1 MTFSSNGGPL
11 KDLTMVELSQRIPN
25 FDSEDDALSII
36 LEGTARVTG
45 EAFFAALVENLSK
58 AMDTHSAWVTEYL
71 EESQQ
76 LRALAFWANGQLLT
90 DFIIDMDGTPC
101 GDVIEHAEF
110 VHHPDN
116 LINFYP
122 QDSLLKQL
130 KAVSYMGVPLWDTEQ
145 RILGHLAVLD
155 TRPLKDESRTLKI
168 FQIFAAR
175 ASAELQ
181 RLRAENHI
189 RKREEKYRRI
199 VETAREGFVLLDKNY
214 KIIDVNEMYCNMT
227 GFRREEIIGKTPLDF
242 SPDNHKD
249 FLMTN
254 RKDLFSGKF
263 EDFESLVT
271 SKGGRLIPVLVHSNI
286 LRDDKSEI
294 IGKMAFLTD
303 MTEHKKSL
311 ALAGEI
317 QKSLLPQKSPNIPGL
332 DIAGKNIT
340 CDEIGGDYFDFLGDL
355 ECQDNHFDAVVGD
368 VTGHGVDAALL
379 MTSARAF
386 LRMRASQCGGISQI
400 VTEMNRHLT
409 MDIFHTGRFMT
420 MFYISIDVENKNLSW
435 VRAGHDPAIIYDPNF
450 DQFEELKGTGLALG
464 VDKDYIFE
472 ENIKTGLVQ
481 GQIIAIGTDGIWET
495 FNKDGEMFGKDR
507 FREIIRNNAQMGSS
521 DILNAIFNEI
531 ERFSLGVKAADD
543 ITLVIIKIEET
554 SREGG
559 DWQI

>member
-1 MTFSSNGGPL
+1 MRKEL
-11 KDLTMVELSQRIPN
+11 AMVGLSQHAPYI
-25 FDSEDDALSII
+25 DGEDDALSMI
-36 LEGTARVTG
+36 LEGTAKVTG
-45 EAFFAALVENLSK
+45 KAFFAALVENLSK
-58 AMDTHSAWVTEYL
+58 AMGTHSAWVTEYL
-71 EESQQ
+71 AESRQ
-76 LRALAFWANGQLLT
+76 LRALAFWADGQLLT
-90 DFIIDMDGTPC
+90 DFMIDIEGTPC
-101 GDVIEHAEF
+101 GEVIEHAEF
-110 VHHPDN
+110 VHYPDN
-116 LINFYP
+116 LINIYP

-130 KAVSYMGVPLWDTEQ
+130 KAVSYMGVPLWDTGQ

-155 TRPLKDESRTLKI
+155 TQPLSEESRTLKI

-181 RLRAENHI
+181 RLRAENDI

-199 VETAREGFVLLDKNY
+199 VETAREGFILLDKNY
-214 KIIDVNEMYCNMT
+214 KITDVNQMYCNLT

-263 EDFESLVT
+263 EDFESIIA
-271 SKGGRLIPVLVHSNI
+271 SKDGRLIPVLVHSNI
-286 LRDDKSEI
+286 LRDDQSEI
-294 IGKMAFLTD
+294 IGKMAFVTD

-317 QKSLLPQKSPNIPGL
+317 QKSLLPQKNPKIPGL
-332 DIAGKNIT
+332 DVAGKNIT
-340 CDEIGGDYFDFLGDL
+340 CDEIGGDYFDFLLDL
-355 ECQDNHFDAVVGD
+355 ECQDNHFDVVVGD

-386 LRMRASQCGGISQI
+386 LRMRASQCGGVSQI

-409 MDIFHTGRFMT
+409 LDILHTGRFMT
-420 MFYISIDVENKNLSW
+420 MFYMSIDVENNNLSW
-435 VRAGHDPAIIYDPNF
+435 VRAGHDPALIYDPNA

-464 VDKDYIFE
+464 VDKNYIFE
-472 ENIKTGLVQ
+472 ENLKTGLTR

-495 FNKDGEMFGKDR
+495 FNEKGEMFGKRR
-507 FREIIRNNAQMGSS
+507 FREIIRRNAHMGSN
-521 DILNAIFNEI
+521 DILDAIYSEI
-531 ERFSLGVKAADD
+531 DIFSKGLKKSDD

-554 SREGG
+554 SRKKE

>member
-1 MTFSSNGGPL
+1 
-11 KDLTMVELSQRIPN
+11 MVELSQRIPN

-58 AMDTHSAWVTEYL
+58 AMDTHSAWVTEYM

-110 VHHPDN
+110 IHHPDN
-116 LINFYP
+116 IVNVYP
-122 QDSLLKQL
+122 KDSLLKQL
-130 KAVSYMGVPLWDTEQ
+130 KAVSYMGVPFWDTEQ
-145 RILGHLAVLD
+145 KILGHLAVLD

-181 RLRAENHI
+181 RLRVEQDI

-199 VETAREGFVLLDKNY
+199 VETAREGFVLLDRDY
-214 KIIDVNEMYCNMT
+214 KISDVNEMYCKMT
-227 GFRREEIIGKTPLDF
+227 GYRREEIIGKTPLDF
-242 SPDNHKD
+242 SPENHKD
-249 FLMTN
+249 FLMSN

-263 EDFESLVT
+263 EDFEST
-271 SKGGRLIPVLVHSNI
+271 IASRDGRLIPVLVHSNI
-286 LRDDKSEI
+286 LRNDKSEI

-317 QKSLLPQKSPNIPGL
+317 QKSLLPQKSPKIPGL

-340 CDEIGGDYFDFLGDL
+340 CDEIGGDYFDFLWDL
-355 ECQDNHFDAVVGD
+355 ECEGNPFDAVVGD

-409 MDIFHTGRFMT
+409 MDILHTGRFMT

-464 VDKDYIFE
+464 VDKDYIFD

-495 FNKDGEMFGKDR
+495 FNKDGKMFGKER
-507 FREIIRNNAQMGSS
+507 FREIIRNNAHMGSS

-531 ERFSLGVKAADD
+531 DRFSLGVKTADD
-543 ITLVIIKIEET
+543 ITLVIIKIEEA

>member
-1 MTFSSNGGPL
+1 
-11 KDLTMVELSQRIPN
+11 MVELSQQIPN
-25 FDSEDDALSII
+25 FDSEDDALSMI

-58 AMDTHSAWVTEYL
+58 AMATHSAWVTEYI

-76 LRALAFWANGQLLT
+76 LRALAFWADGQLLT
-90 DFIIDMDGTPC
+90 DFLIDMEGTPC
-101 GDVIEHAEF
+101 GDVIEHAKF
-110 VHHPDN
+110 VHHPEN
-116 LINFYP
+116 IVNVYP
-122 QDSLLKQL
+122 KDSLLKQL

-155 TRPLKDESRTLKI
+155 TRPLKDESRTFKI

-181 RLRAENHI
+181 RLRAEKDI
-189 RKREEKYRRI
+189 RTREEKYRRI
-199 VETAREGFVLLDKNY
+199 VETAREGFVLLDRNY
-214 KIIDVNEMYCNMT
+214 KITDVNEMYCKMT
-227 GFRREEIIGKTPLDF
+227 GYRREEIIGKTPLDF
-242 SPDNHKD
+242 SPENHKD
-249 FLMTN
+249 FLMSN
-254 RKDLFSGKF
+254 RKDLFSDKF
-263 EDFESLVT
+263 EDFESTVA
-271 SKGGRLIPVLVHSNI
+271 SRDGRLIPVLVHSNI

-294 IGKMAFLTD
+294 IGKMAFITD
-303 MTEHKKSL
+303 MTEHKRSL

-317 QKSLLPQKSPNIPGL
+317 QKSLLPQKSPKIPGL

-340 CDEIGGDYFDFLGDL
+340 CDEIGGDYFDFLWDL

-409 MDIFHTGRFMT
+409 LDIIDTGRFMT
-420 MFYISIDVENKNLSW
+420 MFYISIDLENKNLSW
-435 VRAGHDPAIIYDPNF
+435 VRAGHDPAIIYDPNL
-450 DQFEELKGTGLALG
+450 DQFAELKGSGLALG
-464 VDKDYIFE
+464 IDKDYIFE
-472 ENIKTGLVQ
+472 ENIKTGLAQ

-495 FNKDGEMFGKDR
+495 FNNDREMFGKRR
-507 FREIIRNNAQMGSS
+507 FREIIRSNSHLGSS
-521 DILNAIFNEI
+521 NIVDAIFSEI
-531 ERFSLGVKAADD
+531 DTFSKGLKKEDD
-543 ITLVIIKIEET
+543 ITLVIIKIKET
-554 SREGG
+554 SRKEV

>member
-110 VHHPDN
+110 VHHPDDIVN
-116 LINFYP
+116 VYP
-122 QDSLLKQL
+122 KDALLKQL

-311 ALAGEI
+311 ALASEI

-464 VDKDYIFE
+464 VDKDYIFD

>member
-1 MTFSSNGGPL
+1 
-11 KDLTMVELSQRIPN
+11 MVQISQRASN
-25 FDSEDDALSII
+25 FHSEDDALSMI
-36 LEGTARVTG
+36 LEGTAKVTG

-58 AMDTHSAWVTEYL
+58 AMDTHSAWVTEYI
-71 EESQQ
+71 EETRQ
-76 LRALAFWANGQLLT
+76 LRALAFWADGQLLT
-90 DFIIDMDGTPC
+90 DFMIDMDGTPC
-101 GDVIEHAEF
+101 GEVIEHAEF
-110 VHHPDN
+110 VHYSDN
-116 LINFYP
+116 LINIYP

-130 KAVSYMGVPLWDTEQ
+130 KAVSYMGVPLWDTEHK
-145 RILGHLAVLD
+145 ILGHLAILD
-155 TRPLKDESRTLKI
+155 TRPLSEESRTLKI

-181 RLRAENHI
+181 RIRAEKVI

-214 KIIDVNEMYCNMT
+214 KITDVNEMYCKMT

-263 EDFESLVT
+263 EDFESIVA
-271 SKGGRLIPVLVHSNI
+271 SKDGRLIPVLVHSNI
-286 LRDDKSEI
+286 LRDDKSAI

-311 ALAGEI
+311 ALASEI

-464 VDKDYIFE
+464 VDKDYIFD

>member
-1 MTFSSNGGPL
+1 
-11 KDLTMVELSQRIPN
+11 MVELSQRIPN

-58 AMDTHSAWVTEYL
+58 AMDTHSAWVTEYM

-110 VHHPDN
+110 IHHPDN
-116 LINFYP
+116 IVNVYP
-122 QDSLLKQL
+122 KDSLLKQL

-145 RILGHLAVLD
+145 KILGHLAVLD

-181 RLRAENHI
+181 RLRAEKDI

-199 VETAREGFVLLDKNY
+199 VETAREGFVLLDRDY
-214 KIIDVNEMYCNMT
+214 KISDVNEMYCKMT
-227 GFRREEIIGKTPLDF
+227 GYRREEIIGKTPLDF
-242 SPDNHKD
+242 SPENHKD
-249 FLMTN
+249 FLMSN

-263 EDFESLVT
+263 EDFEST
-271 SKGGRLIPVLVHSNI
+271 IASRDGRLIPVLVHSNI
-286 LRDDKSEI
+286 LRNDKSEI

-317 QKSLLPQKSPNIPGL
+317 QKSLLPQKSPKIPGL

-340 CDEIGGDYFDFLGDL
+340 CDEIGGDYFDFLWDL
-355 ECQDNHFDAVVGD
+355 ECEGNHFDAVVGD

-409 MDIFHTGRFMT
+409 MDILHTGRFMT

-464 VDKDYIFE
+464 VDKDYIFD

-495 FNKDGEMFGKDR
+495 FNKDGKMFGKER
-507 FREIIRNNAQMGSS
+507 FREIIRNNAHMGSS

-531 ERFSLGVKAADD
+531 DRFSLGVKTADD
-543 ITLVIIKIEET
+543 ITLVIIKIEEA

>member
-1 MTFSSNGGPL
+1 
-11 KDLTMVELSQRIPN
+11 MVELSQRIPN

-58 AMDTHSAWVTEYL
+58 AMDTHSAWVTEYM

-110 VHHPDN
+110 IHHPDN
-116 LINFYP
+116 IVNVYP
-122 QDSLLKQL
+122 KDSLLKQL

-145 RILGHLAVLD
+145 KILGHLAVLD

-181 RLRAENHI
+181 RLRVEQDI

-199 VETAREGFVLLDKNY
+199 VETAREGFVLLDRDY
-214 KIIDVNEMYCNMT
+214 KISDVNEMYCKMT
-227 GFRREEIIGKTPLDF
+227 GYRREEIIGKTPLDF
-242 SPDNHKD
+242 SPENHKD
-249 FLMTN
+249 FLMSN

-263 EDFESLVT
+263 EDFEST
-271 SKGGRLIPVLVHSNI
+271 IASRDGRLIPVLVHSNI
-286 LRDDKSEI
+286 LRNDKSEI

-317 QKSLLPQKSPNIPGL
+317 QKSLLPQKSPKIPGL

-340 CDEIGGDYFDFLGDL
+340 CDEIGGDYFDFLWDL
-355 ECQDNHFDAVVGD
+355 ECEGNHFDAVVGD

-409 MDIFHTGRFMT
+409 MDILHTGRFMT

-464 VDKDYIFE
+464 VDKDYIFD

-495 FNKDGEMFGKDR
+495 FNKDGKMFGKER
-507 FREIIRNNAQMGSS
+507 FREIIRNNAHMGSS

-531 ERFSLGVKAADD
+531 DRFSLGVKTADD
-543 ITLVIIKIEET
+543 ITLVIIKIEEA

>member
-1 MTFSSNGGPL
+1 
-11 KDLTMVELSQRIPN
+11 MVELSQRIPN
-25 FDSEDDALSII
+25 FDSVDDALSMI

-58 AMDTHSAWVTEYL
+58 AMDTHSAWVTEYI
-71 EESQQ
+71 EESKQ
-76 LRALAFWANGQLLT
+76 LRALAFWADGQLLT

-116 LINFYP
+116 IVNIYP
-122 QDSLLKQL
+122 KNALLKQL
-130 KAVSYMGVPLWDTEQ
+130 EAVSYMGVPLWDTKQ

-155 TRPLKDESRTLKI
+155 TRPLKDESRALKI

-181 RLRAENHI
+181 RLRAEQDI

-199 VETAREGFVLLDKNY
+199 VETAREGFVLLDRNY
-214 KIIDVNEMYCNMT
+214 KITDVNEMYCKMT
-227 GFRREEIIGKTPLDF
+227 GFRRDEIIGKTPLDF
-242 SPDNHKD
+242 SPEDHKD
-249 FLMTN
+249 YLMSN
-254 RKDLFSGKF
+254 REDLFSGEF
-263 EDFESLVT
+263 EDFESTVA
-271 SKGGRLIPVLVHSNI
+271 SKDGRLIPVLVHSNI
-286 LRDDKSEI
+286 LRDDKSET
-294 IGKMAFLTD
+294 IGKMAFVTD
-303 MTEHKKSL
+303 MTEHKRSL

-317 QKSLLPQKSPNIPGL
+317 QKSLLPQKSPKISGL

-340 CDEIGGDYFDFLGDL
+340 CDEIGGDYFDFLWDL
-355 ECQDNHFDAVVGD
+355 ECENNHFDAVVGD

-409 MDIFHTGRFMT
+409 LDILNTGRFMT
-420 MFYISIDVENKNLSW
+420 MFYISIDVENKKLSW
-435 VRAGHDPAIIYDPNF
+435 VRAGHDPAIIYDPGL

-464 VDKDYIFE
+464 VDKNYIFE
-472 ENIKTGLVQ
+472 ENAKSGLNQ

-495 FNKDGEMFGKDR
+495 FNKAGEMFGRRR
-507 FREIIRNNAQMGSS
+507 FREIIRHNAHLGSS
-521 DILNAIFNEI
+521 AIIDAIYSEI
-531 ERFSLGVKAADD
+531 DTFSKGLKKEDD
-543 ITLVIIKIEET
+543 ITLVVIKIEET
-554 SREGG
+554 SREGV

>member
-1 MTFSSNGGPL
+1 
-11 KDLTMVELSQRIPN
+11 MVELSQRIPN
-25 FDSEDDALSII
+25 FDSEDDALSMI

-58 AMDTHSAWVTEYL
+58 AMATHSAWVTEYI
-71 EESQQ
+71 EESHQ
-76 LRALAFWANGQLLT
+76 LRALAFWADGQLLT
-90 DFIIDMDGTPC
+90 DFMIDMDGTPC

-110 VHHPDN
+110 IHHLDN
-116 LINFYP
+116 IVNIYP
-122 QDSLLKQL
+122 QDSLLTQL

-145 RILGHLAVLD
+145 GILGHLAVLD
-155 TRPLKDESRTLKI
+155 TRPLTEKPRTLKI

-181 RLRAENHI
+181 RLRAEKDI

-199 VETAREGFVLLDKNY
+199 VETAREGFVLLDRDY
-214 KIIDVNEMYCNMT
+214 KITDVNEMYCKLI

-242 SPDNHKD
+242 SPENHRD
-249 FLMTN
+249 FLMSN

-263 EDFESLVT
+263 ENFESAIA
-271 SKGGRLIPVLVHSNI
+271 SKDGRLIPILVHSNI
-286 LRDDKSEI
+286 LRGDKSEI
-294 IGKMAFLTD
+294 IGKMAFITD

-317 QKSLLPQKSPNIPGL
+317 QKSLLPQKSPKISGL

-340 CDEIGGDYFDFLGDL
+340 CDEIGGDYFDFLWDL
-355 ECQDNHFDAVVGD
+355 ECEDNHFDAVVGD

-409 MDIFHTGRFMT
+409 LDILNTGRFMT
-420 MFYISIDVENKNLSW
+420 MFYISIDLENTNISW
-435 VRAGHDPAIIYDPNF
+435 VRAGHDPAVIYDPIL
-450 DQFEELKGTGLALG
+450 DQFVELKGSGLALG
-464 VDKDYIFE
+464 IDENYIFE
-472 ENIKTGLVQ
+472 ENIKTGLTQ

-495 FNKDGEMFGKDR
+495 FNKTGEMFGKLR
-507 FREIIRNNAQMGSS
+507 FREIIRNNAHLGSS
-521 DILNAIFNEI
+521 DIIDVIYSEI
-531 ERFSLGVKAADD
+531 DTFSMGLKKEDD
-543 ITLVIIKIEET
+543 ITLVIIKIGEL
-554 SREGG
+554 
-559 DWQI
+559 QKKK

>member
-1 MTFSSNGGPL
+1 
-11 KDLTMVELSQRIPN
+11 MVELSQRIPD

-58 AMDTHSAWVTEYL
+58 AMDTHSAWVTEYM
-71 EESQQ
+71 EASQQ

-90 DFIIDMDGTPC
+90 DFMIDMDGTPC

-110 VHHPDN
+110 VHHSDN
-116 LINFYP
+116 LINVYP

-155 TRPLKDESRTLKI
+155 TRPLREESRTFKI

-181 RLRAENHI
+181 RLRAEKDI

-199 VETAREGFVLLDKNY
+199 VETAREGFVLLDRDY
-214 KIIDVNEMYCNMT
+214 KITDVNEMYCKMT
-227 GFRREEIIGKTPLDF
+227 GYRREEIIGNTPLDF
-242 SPDNHKD
+242 SPEKHKD
-249 FLMTN
+249 FLMSN

-263 EDFESLVT
+263 EDFEST
-271 SKGGRLIPVLVHSNI
+271 IASKDGRLIPVLVHSNI

-317 QKSLLPQKSPNIPGL
+317 QKSLLPRKSPKIPGL

-340 CDEIGGDYFDFLGDL
+340 CDEIGGDYFDFLWDL

-409 MDIFHTGRFMT
+409 MDIHHSGRFMT

-464 VDKDYIFE
+464 VDKDYIFD

-495 FNKDGEMFGKDR
+495 FNKDGEMFGKER
-507 FREIIRNNAQMGSS
+507 FREIIRNNAHKGSS

-531 ERFSLGVKAADD
+531 DSFSSGVKTADD
-543 ITLVIIKIEET
+543 ITLVIIKIEEA

>member
-1 MTFSSNGGPL
+1 M
-11 KDLTMVELSQRIPN
+11 DEISQRASN
-25 FDSEDDALSII
+25 FDCEDDALSII

-45 EAFFAALVENLSK
+45 ETFFTALVENLSK
-58 AMDTHSAWVTEYL
+58 AMDTHSAWVTEYI
-71 EESQQ
+71 EETEQ
-76 LRALAFWANGQLLT
+76 LRALAFWADGQLLT
-90 DFIIDMDGTPC
+90 DFMIDMDGTPC
-101 GDVIEHAEF
+101 GEVIEHAEF
-110 VHHPDN
+110 VRYSDN
-116 LINFYP
+116 LINIYP

-130 KAVSYMGVPLWDTEQ
+130 KAVSYMGVPLWDTEHK
-145 RILGHLAVLD
+145 ILGHLAILD
-155 TRPLKDESRTLKI
+155 TRPLSEESRTLKI

-181 RLRAENHI
+181 RIRAEKVI

-214 KIIDVNEMYCNMT
+214 KITDVNEMYCKMT

-263 EDFESLVT
+263 EDFESIVA
-271 SKGGRLIPVLVHSNI
+271 SKDGRLIPVLVHSNI
-286 LRDDKSEI
+286 LRDDKSAI

-317 QKSLLPQKSPNIPGL
+317 QKSLLPQKSPKIPGL
-332 DIAGKNIT
+332 DVAGKNIT

-355 ECQDNHFDAVVGD
+355 ECQDNHFDVVVGD

-409 MDIFHTGRFMT
+409 LDIIDTGRFMT
-420 MFYISIDVENKNLSW
+420 MFYMSIDVENKYLSW
-435 VRAGHDPAIIYDPNF
+435 VRAGHDPAIIYDPNV

-464 VDKDYIFE
+464 VDKNYIFE
-472 ENIKTGLVQ
+472 ENIKTGLSQ

-495 FNKDGEMFGKDR
+495 FNMDGEMFGKQR
-507 FREIIRNNAQMGSS
+507 FREIIRKNAHMGSN
-521 DILNAIFNEI
+521 DILNAIYSDI
-531 ERFSLGVKAADD
+531 DTFSKGLKKEDD
-543 ITLVIIKIEET
+543 ITLVIVKIEET
-554 SREGG
+554 PREGV

>member
-1 MTFSSNGGPL
+1 
-11 KDLTMVELSQRIPN
+11 MVELSQRIPN

-45 EAFFAALVENLSK
+45 EAFFAALAENLSK
-58 AMDTHSAWVTEYL
+58 AMDTHSAWVTEYM

-110 VHHPDN
+110 IHHPDN
-116 LINFYP
+116 IVNVYP
-122 QDSLLKQL
+122 KDSLLKQL

-145 RILGHLAVLD
+145 KILGHLAVLD
-155 TRPLKDESRTLKI
+155 TSPLKDESRTLKI

-181 RLRAENHI
+181 RLRVEQDI

-199 VETAREGFVLLDKNY
+199 VETAREGFVLLDRDY
-214 KIIDVNEMYCNMT
+214 KISDVNEMYCKMT
-227 GFRREEIIGKTPLDF
+227 GYRREEIIGKTPLDF
-242 SPDNHKD
+242 SPENHKD
-249 FLMTN
+249 FLMSN

-263 EDFESLVT
+263 EDFEST
-271 SKGGRLIPVLVHSNI
+271 IASRDGRLIPVLVHSNI
-286 LRDDKSEI
+286 LRNDKSEI

-317 QKSLLPQKSPNIPGL
+317 QKSLLPQKSPKIPGL

-340 CDEIGGDYFDFLGDL
+340 CDEIGGDYFDFLWDL
-355 ECQDNHFDAVVGD
+355 ECEGNHFDAVVGD

-409 MDIFHTGRFMT
+409 MDILHTGRFMT

-464 VDKDYIFE
+464 VDKDYIFD

-495 FNKDGEMFGKDR
+495 FNKDGKMFGKER
-507 FREIIRNNAQMGSS
+507 FREIIRNNAHMGSS

-531 ERFSLGVKAADD
+531 DRFSLGVKTADD
-543 ITLVIIKIEET
+543 ITLVIIKIEEA